1 MKTTT
6 SFLRIAIL
14 CSIMLGSLLTSSAGA
29 QDDAPP
35 GLRGNLFE
43 SPMYGWIMLLPESG
57 WTLNSVEEQGDHET
71 VHLTADDGTVEQY
84 FVAYPDNGTGA
95 AGCSR
100 DLVEIVA
107 AANPAATLAGWH
119 GPEVEYD
126 DAMPGAATAWVKLS
140 HPDSSET
147 LAHILCRVSLDGVLL
162 GALQLRP
169 ASTLESGEFLPDL
182 DPRFAGEGNTARA
195 ATDGQPPR
203 PGVLSF
209 SVTGWPLDQGLPD
222 LPFGCTQQET
232 FPRPTTPPP
241 PGTGYFA
248 CDGQIANIDNIA
260 ATIDLN
266 QIALGCLRPPT
277 PEEEGAYCPES
288 PVLPSQIDLLRAPA
302 EADGATLTLL
312 PGESA
317 DVVLWYSLPEGYP
330 PLDVLYLEPDRTV
343 QAGVTFFSAGTGSR
357 PKARV
362 GR

>member
-1 MKTTT
+1 MNTPTT
-6 SFLRIAIL
+6 FLRIAVV
-14 CSIMLGSLLTSSAGA
+14 CGAMLSAVLAASAQAQESS
-29 QDDAPP
+29 PP
-35 GLRGNLFE
+35 GLRGQLFA

-57 WTLNSVEEQGDHET
+57 WTLDSVEPDGDNET
-71 VHLTADDGTVEQY
+71 VHLSADDGTAEQF
-84 FVAYPDNGTGA
+84 FVAYPDNGNGA

-107 AANPAATLAGWH
+107 AANPEATLAGWH
-119 GPEVEYD
+119 GPEVEFD
-126 DAMPGAATAWVKLS
+126 DSMSDAATAWVKLS
-140 HPDSSET
+140 EPGNTET
-147 LAHILCRVSLDGVLL
+147 LLHILCRQSRDDLLL
-162 GALQLRP
+162 GALQFRP
-169 ASTLESGEFLPDL
+169 ASALESNAYLPDL
-182 DPRFAGEGNTARA
+182 DPRFPGEGNTARA
-195 ATDGQPPR
+195 TTDGQPPSQ
-203 PGVLSF
+203 GVLSF
-209 SVTGWPLDQGLPD
+209 SVQGWPLEQGLPD
-222 LPFGCTQQET
+222 LPFGCTQQEE

-248 CDGQIANIDNIA
+248 CDGQIANIDDIP
-260 ATIDLN
+260 ATIDLG
-266 QIALGCLRPPT
+266 QIALGCLREPT

-302 EADGATLTLL
+302 EASGNMLMLL